1 MDNKKNL
8 IFEEIK
14 KYTKKN
20 FNEKSLI
27 KDLEI
32 DSLDLLMLVTD
43 LEKKFNL
50 HISDQELMEI
60 KLVDDIINIIN
71 NKENKNNV

>member
-8 IFEEIK
+8 IFEEVK

-50 HISDQELMEI
+50 HVSDQELMEI

-71 NKENKNNV
+71 NKENKK

>member
-8 IFEEIK
+8 IFEEVK

-43 LEKKFNL
+43 LEKKFNF
-50 HISDQELMEI
+50 HVSDQELMEI

-71 NKENKNNV
+71 NKENKK